1 MNNQAFT
8 FNGKQYKISDL
19 SEEQLALLRSI
30 LTAEQKIMTLQS
42 ELTVL
47 QAGKSSIM
55 ETFQKI
61 ADTLTPVTQEG

>member
-30 LTAEQKIMTLQS
+30 LTAEQKIMALQS
-42 ELTVL
+42 ELTVF
-47 QAGKSSIM
+47 QASKEAMM
-55 ETFQKI
+55 ETFQKV
-61 ADTLTPVTQEG
+61 ADTMTPVTAGS